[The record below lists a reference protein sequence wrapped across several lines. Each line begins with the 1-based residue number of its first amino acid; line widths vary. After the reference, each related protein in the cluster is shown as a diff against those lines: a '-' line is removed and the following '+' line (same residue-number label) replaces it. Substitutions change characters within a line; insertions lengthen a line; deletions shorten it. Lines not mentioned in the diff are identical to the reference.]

1 MPERVKTMIKIGI
14 FVNPNKDKDFVVT
27 NEVIRIATLQNVECE
42 IASNNKKYDFII
54 SLGGDGTFLSA
65 TREFLDI
72 PILGINLG
80 HLGFL
85 TKACKE
91 EIGDV
96 ILKLVKGDFKIE
108 ERFLLETELDNEKVF
123 VLNDVVVNRVENKT
137 RLLNFD
143 LFFDDKYVD
152 KYMADGLIIAT
163 PTGSTAYSLSAG
175 GPIVEPKLDVILVTP
190 ICPHSFH
197 QRPLI
202 VGSDTNINIKSEQ
215 DSFMVTV
222 DGQVCLKCGGVSNI
236 SIKKSDRKAKIIKFK
251 DRCFFEIVREK
262 FHVV

>member
-1 MPERVKTMIKIGI
+1 MNVIAQPKTEVQENGDTLIYRGDEENSEEYVSSCVTGDYTNTPDTVLLK
-14 FVNPNKDKDFVVT
+14 NPNKDKDFVVT

-143 LFFDDKYVD
+143 LFFDYF
-152 KYMADGLIIAT
+152 ADIIN
-163 PTGSTAYSLSAG
+163 S
-175 GPIVEPKLDVILVTP
+175 
-190 ICPHSFH
+190 
-197 QRPLI
+197 
-202 VGSDTNINIKSEQ
+202 
-215 DSFMVTV
+215 
-222 DGQVCLKCGGVSNI
+222 
-236 SIKKSDRKAKIIKFK
+236 
-251 DRCFFEIVREK
+251 
-262 FHVV
+262 